1 MKLNFIV
8 ISCIAAALTLGG
20 CQSNQ
25 KKAAVKVDTTDNWAI
40 LPFTK
45 LDSVN
50 PVLGPGRGNFIDPI
64 LKTKVLWE
72 AKDVFNPAI
81 VNRGGKIWMLYRAQD
96 STGNRYITHRFG
108 RKYRCHAFC
117 TQTNTGIISR

>member
-8 ISCIAAALTLGG
+8 ISCIAAALTVTG

-25 KKAAVKVDTTDNWAI
+25 KKVAVKVDTTDNWAI

-72 AKDVFNPAI
+72 SKDVFNPAI
-81 VNRGGKIWMLYRAQD
+81 VNRGSKIWMLYRAQD
-96 STGNRYITHRFG
+96 STGKPAGT
-108 RKYRCHAFC
+108 
-117 TQTNTGIISR
+117 SRIGLAV